1 MDVLVLTR
9 FNNETWKENVKWRE
23 KNNYTG
29 CIYNSPVRI
38 AAHIPLLKT
47 IYVIEMN
54 NDTNEILGVG
64 KITNNVYRDKPYK
77 IYTDNNYNRYTYKGN
92 QRVDMKNI
100 KSFDQKEKLQ
110 ERLFKHKTHLK
121 RGQGLT
127 QPPVNLIHTYS
138 RFIKSLFD
146 SI

>member
-1 MDVLVLTR
+1 MDVIVLTR

-54 NDTNEILGVG
+54 NDTNEILGFG
-64 KITNNVYRDKPYK
+64 KIINSVYRDKSYK
-77 IYTDNNYNRYTYKGN
+77 IYTDNNYNRYTYKGD
-92 QRVDMKNI
+92 QRIDMQNI
-100 KSFDQKEKLQ
+100 KGFDQKEKLQ
-110 ERLFKHKTHLK
+110 ERLFKHKSHLK

-127 QPPVNLIHTYS
+127 QSPVNLIHTYS
-138 RFIKSLFD
+138 RFIKSLFN
-146 SI
+146 

>member
-9 FNNETWKENVKWRE
+9 FNNKTWKENVKWRE

-54 NDTNEILGVG
+54 NDTNEILGFG
-64 KITNNVYRDKPYK
+64 KIINSVYRDKPYK
-77 IYTDNNYNRYTYKGN
+77 IYTDNNYNRYTYKGD
-92 QRVDMKNI
+92 QRIDMQNI
-100 KSFDQKEKLQ
+100 KGFDQKENSG
-110 ERLFKHKTHLK
+110 T
-121 RGQGLT
+121 GVSPG
-127 QPPVNLIHTYS
+127 
-138 RFIKSLFD
+138 
-146 SI
+146 